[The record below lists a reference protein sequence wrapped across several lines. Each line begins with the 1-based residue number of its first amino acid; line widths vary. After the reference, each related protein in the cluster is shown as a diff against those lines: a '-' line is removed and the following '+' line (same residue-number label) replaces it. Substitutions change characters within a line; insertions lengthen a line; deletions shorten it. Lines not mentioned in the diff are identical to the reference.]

1 VTSESARS
9 GLGRG
14 PEERAAA
21 ERAWRH
27 IRGQALYP
35 RPLQLE
41 RVRIIV
47 APLVFRL
54 LWFRRFQG
62 YTIWSTILLR
72 QSLAESGPELIAHE
86 LVHVWQQQHG
96 WVRMW
101 LSYLRG
107 YEDNP
112 YEIEARKAAAGAK

>member
-1 VTSESARS
+1 MT
-9 GLGRG
+9 GLGQG
-14 PEERAAA
+14 PAEQAAA

-27 IRGQALYP
+27 IQPRALYP
-35 RPLQLE
+35 RPVDLE
-41 RVRIIV
+41 RVRIIT

-54 LWFRRFQG
+54 PWFRRFYG

-72 QSLAESGPELIAHE
+72 VPLGQVSPELIAHE

-107 YEDNP
+107 YQDNP
-112 YEIEARKAAAGAK
+112 YEVEAREAAAGAE

>member
-1 VTSESARS
+1 MS
-9 GLGRG
+9 GVGRG
-14 PEERAAA
+14 PAELAAA

-27 IRGQALYP
+27 IQRRRLYP
-35 RPLQLE
+35 RPLELE
-41 RVRIIV
+41 RVRIVV
-47 APLVFRL
+47 APPVFRL
-54 LWFRRFQG
+54 PWFRRFQG

-72 QSLAESGPELIAHE
+72 QSLAASGPELIAHE

-107 YEDNP
+107 YDDNP
-112 YEIEARKAAAGAK
+112 YEIEAREAAAGAE

>member
-1 VTSESARS
+1 VIR
-9 GLGRG
+9 LGQG
-14 PEERAAA
+14 PCERAAI

-27 IRGQALYP
+27 IQPRALYP
-35 RPLQLE
+35 RPLKLE

-47 APLVFRL
+47 APFVFRL
-54 LWFRRFQG
+54 PWFRRFHG

-72 QSLAESGPELIAHE
+72 MPLEQASPELIAHE

-112 YEIEARKAAAGAK
+112 YEIEARQAAAGAE

>member
-1 VTSESARS
+1 MIE
-9 GLGRG
+9 LGRG
-14 PEERAAA
+14 PKERAAA

-27 IRGQALYP
+27 IQRRALYP
-35 RPLQLE
+35 RPVELE

-54 LWFRRFQG
+54 PWIRRFSG

-72 QSLAESGPELIAHE
+72 QPLEESGPELIAHE

-101 LSYLRG
+101 LSYLRS
-107 YEDNP
+107 YENNR
-112 YEIEARKAAAGAK
+112 YEIEAREAAAGAE

>member
-1 VTSESARS
+1 MIR
-9 GLGRG
+9 LGQG
-14 PEERAAA
+14 PREKAAT

-27 IRGQALYP
+27 IEPHALYP

-54 LWFRRFQG
+54 PWFRRFHG

-72 QSLAESGPELIAHE
+72 VPLEWAGPELIAHE
-86 LVHVWQQQHG
+86 LVNG
-96 WVRMW
+96 
-101 LSYLRG
+101 
-107 YEDNP
+107 
-112 YEIEARKAAAGAK
+112 